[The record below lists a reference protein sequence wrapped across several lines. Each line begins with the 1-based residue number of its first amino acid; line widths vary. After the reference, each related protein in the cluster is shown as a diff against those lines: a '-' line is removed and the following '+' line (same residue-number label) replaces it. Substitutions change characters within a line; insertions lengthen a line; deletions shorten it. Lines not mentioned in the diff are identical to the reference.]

1 MSKHQIKIEKT
12 FGKTQANFGLKND
25 HKKAH
30 SLNL

>member
-1 MSKHQIKIEKT
+1 MNKHQVKIEET

-30 SLNL
+30 